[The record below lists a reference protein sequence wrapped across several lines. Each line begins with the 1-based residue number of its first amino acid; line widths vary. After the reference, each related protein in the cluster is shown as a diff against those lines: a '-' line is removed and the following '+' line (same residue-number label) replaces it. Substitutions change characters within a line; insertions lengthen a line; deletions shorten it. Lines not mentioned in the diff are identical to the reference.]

1 MKMNAFFIL
10 LYLPYE
16 VDNVENLLLSSLLM
30 LVFHIVLGLPEVHSK
45 WSHAI
50 SKAAGLIE
58 VFDAFLC
65 VLNVLIEY
73 ITNLIIGERFT
84 IDVLLMGLELDGS
97 DFTSL

>member
-1 MKMNAFFIL
+1 MEIVVTL
-10 LYLPYE
+10 VLISYE

-58 VFDAFLC
+58 VLDAFLC

-73 ITNLIIGERFT
+73 ITNLIIGERFS
-84 IDVLLMGLELDGS
+84 IDVLLMGLEFDGG